1 MNFKITSPAGVWDY
15 SSLLG
20 ASVKIKSLPVKF
32 GFAYAADELYQ
43 IENIGFRMSRDG
55 KLYTAV
61 RLAGV
66 RDREFVWKDLEVVG
80 LRMPIWSS
88 AWCGLFCA
96 GNALCGYTKSAS
108 TCGGG
113 GYHPTPEPRTTRIT
127 RIALDE
133 SDYAAISRYF
143 FGKVPQEG
151 EIAIVIGKGG
161 ENKYIYD
168 STFGWTI
175 VDNINEGIRFDE
187 ESIIRNDEDVYQV
200 GVIDGGEI

>member
-1 MNFKITSPAGVWDY
+1 MNFKITSPSGVWDY

-43 IENIGFRMSRDG
+43 IENIGFRISRDG

-61 RLAGV
+61 RLAGI

-96 GNALCGYTKSAS
+96 GNALCGYTKTNS

-113 GYHPTPEPRTTRIT
+113 GYSPAPAPKTTRIQ

-133 SDYAAISRYF
+133 SDYAAISRVF
-143 FGKVPQEG
+143 FGKIPQDG
-151 EIAIVIGKGG
+151 EYAIVIGKGG

-168 STFGWTI
+168 STYGWTI
-175 VDNINEGIRFDE
+175 VDDINQGIRFDE
-187 ESIIRNDEDVYQV
+187 ESIIKNDEDVYQV

>member
-32 GFAYAADELYQ
+32 GFAFAADELYR
-43 IENIGFRMSRDG
+43 IEDIGFRVSRNG
-55 KLYTAV
+55 QLYTAV

-66 RDREFVWKDLEVVG
+66 KDREFVWKDLEVVG

-113 GYHPTPEPRTTRIT
+113 GYLPAPEHRTTRIK
-127 RIALDE
+127 RIALYE
-133 SDYAAISRYF
+133 SYYAAISRYF
-143 FGKVPQEG
+143 LGKVPQEG
-151 EIAIVIGKGG
+151 EVAIVIGKGG

-187 ESIIRNDEDVYQV
+187 ESIVKNDEDVYQV